1 MDCPYYDPDY
11 CETRDCCECDY
22 KEEEEEDEEH

>member
-1 MDCPYYDPDY
+1 MECPCYDPYY

-22 KEEEEEDEEH
+22 KGEEENEEY